1 MKKPF
6 IKNPIKF
13 KKIELHKFLKEFD
26 KLYKKRPIKNNIGG
40 MQYPHMFAVYCIL
53 KKIKPSFVIESGIYK
68 GQSTWLIEKILP
80 KVKILSIDI
89 DMSNLIYKSK
99 KAKYST
105 IDFSK
110 QDFKKLPK
118 NTLAFFDD
126 HQNALERV
134 LQCRKFGIK
143 NLIYEDNYV
152 DGTGDCYSLKKILSN
167 SGNIRKIKLK
177 DIKKMIK
184 KLLRETLKSY
194 FNQNYVPKININE
207 LIWNLKL
214 DNVSPNLNDKK
225 VLLKNI
231 ISYQEFP
238 PIFKTKLNRWGK
250 KWNDDYFPTEKP
262 ILKEDKKD
270 LFKKALDEAMSY
282 TWMSCVKIRNLKN

>member
-1 MKKPF
+1 M
-6 IKNPIKF
+6 I
-13 KKIELHKFLKEFD
+13 
-26 KLYKKRPIKNNIGG
+26 
-40 MQYPHMFAVYCIL
+40 
-53 KKIKPSFVIESGIYK
+53 
-68 GQSTWLIEKILP
+68 
-80 KVKILSIDI
+80 
-89 DMSNLIYKSK
+89 
-99 KAKYST
+99 
-105 IDFSK
+105 FSK

-207 LIWNLKL
+207 LIWKLKL
-214 DNVSPNLNDKK
+214 DNISPNLNDKK

-231 ISYQEFP
+231 NSYQEFP
-238 PIFKTKLNRWGK
+238 PIFKTKLNRWGNN
-250 KWNDDYFPTEKP
+250 WDDDYFPTEKP
-262 ILKEDKKD
+262 ILEKDKID
-270 LFKKALDEAMSY
+270 LFKTAFDEAMSY
-282 TWMSCVKIRNLKN
+282 TWIAFVKIRNLKK

>member
-1 MKKPF
+1 
-6 IKNPIKF
+6 
-13 KKIELHKFLKEFD
+13 
-26 KLYKKRPIKNNIGG
+26 
-40 MQYPHMFAVYCIL
+40 
-53 KKIKPSFVIESGIYK
+53 
-68 GQSTWLIEKILP
+68 
-80 KVKILSIDI
+80 
-89 DMSNLIYKSK
+89 MSNLIYKSK

-194 FNQNYVPKININE
+194 FNQNYE
-207 LIWNLKL
+207 L
-214 DNVSPNLNDKK
+214 S
-225 VLLKNI
+225 VLSI
-231 ISYQEFP
+231 IE
-238 PIFKTKLNRWGK
+238 
-250 KWNDDYFPTEKP
+250 
-262 ILKEDKKD
+262 
-270 LFKKALDEAMSY
+270 
-282 TWMSCVKIRNLKN
+282 